1 MPPVDNHLLP
11 RGMRMENDDAN
22 CILFWGQ
29 GKFRKTIPHNPKSN
43 IPIMH
48 TAASA
53 LAYRA
58 FATTFEAM
66 QANFHRR
73 E

>member
-1 MPPVDNHLLP
+1 MKNNNV
-11 RGMRMENDDAN
+11 N

-29 GKFRKTIPHNPKSN
+29 GRFRKTIPHNQESN

-48 TAASA
+48 MVALA

-58 FATTFEAM
+58 FAATFEAM
-66 QANFHRR
+66 QANFFLQEHILQPAQM
-73 E
+73 